1 MWDTLRLTAIGK
13 LIGSKVAVLLVA
25 AFMSVFLVAT
35 AYNPTA
41 FAVDATWS
49 GDSISYNNDTYT
61 KQSLTLPGTDSTS
74 QVYVSNAD
82 KSKVIIV
89 PGGADTTKEIANAQQ
104 ATYTV
109 DTNGNYSNQTGA
121 QTISVEA
128 KGAASASGTGST
140 QNKTSC
146 AVDGIGWI
154 VCSISKFLAGAM
166 DKAYSWIAEFLTI
179 KPLTTDTTSGLFQTW
194 NIARGLANA
203 CFIIAFL
210 LIIYAQITNYGISNY
225 EIKKMIPRLIIAAIT
240 VNISYYVCAAAVDV
254 SNILGDSIAKAFAE
268 IRNSLPDPTPQMT
281 WNNMTTYILS
291 AGTIGAAVVG
301 VSASGGILALVPLLV
316 PILIGGILSI
326 LVALMVLAARQALV
340 IMLVVLAPLAFVAY
354 LLPNTEKMFEKW
366 RSIFMNM
373 LIIFPLFS
381 LLFGGAQL
389 ASSIIIQSTDQIS
402 VVILA
407 MFVQVAPL
415 MITPFLMKVSHSL
428 LTQVGGFIDNPRK
441 GVVDR
446 SRTWANERSDLA
458 RARQNAKG
466 ASKPGYTPSGL
477 SYRLARGKHHRQN
490 SLKLYQD
497 QMAAAVA
504 NEKRAQDNLADSK
517 MAALH
522 KSAGDA
528 VGERMFEERKSA
540 NTAEG
545 RVMQRDSGVLRLAQS
560 QTKTLQTMDDARWDE
575 AVTGK
580 AADLEGHRYQTF
592 SHDAHIS
599 HREHHVAESNAAIA
613 QALQKSGFATELS
626 TDAELQVRAG
636 GIGGEQG
643 AIKVKATALSDVI
656 KAGIENVNAIKTAS
670 DIDPGDVNKMAE
682 QFKVAIAKGD
692 IASLRAHTDMLG
704 SAKDYGINTLRQL
717 ITDNESKIRENKDM
731 LDTFRHHVNSNAEI
745 NQAAEDIGSWSR
757 DAGNEWRTLQQ
768 VTTSAS
774 TWKNMTSQSFAG
786 MKASSQEAA
795 LKARDTD
802 GKWAISQKIAHDI
815 VNSPVAY
822 SGLKEVMK
830 PLMKA
835 RANGDQLTLDS
846 DGKLK
851 APLKYYEDDA
861 TTIYRRAGKQGT

>member
-1 MWDTLRLTAIGK
+1 MWDTLRLSTIGK
-13 LIGSKVAVLLVA
+13 LIGSKVAVMLVA
-25 AFMSVFLVAT
+25 VIMSVFLVAT

-41 FAVDATWS
+41 YAADATWS
-49 GDSISYNNDTYT
+49 GDNISYNNDTYT
-61 KQSLTLPGTDSTS
+61 KQTLTLPGTDSTS
-74 QVYVSNAD
+74 QVYVSNTD

-109 DTNGNYSNQTGA
+109 DPNGNYSNQTGV

-128 KGAASASGTGST
+128 KRAASASGTGST
-140 QNKTSC
+140 QNKSSC

-154 VCSISKFLAGAM
+154 VCGISKFLAGAM

-225 EIKKMIPRLIIAAIT
+225 EIKKMIPRLIIAAIA
-240 VNISYYVCAAAVDV
+240 VNVSYYVCAAAVDV
-254 SNILGDSIAKAFAE
+254 SNILGDSIAKAFTE

-281 WNNMTTYILS
+281 WSNMTTFILS
-291 AGTIGAAVVG
+291 AGTIGTAILG
-301 VSASGGILALVPLLV
+301 ISASGGILALVPLLV

-340 IMLVVLAPLAFVAY
+340 IVLVVLAPLAFVAY

-366 RSIFMNM
+366 RGIFMNM

-415 MITPFLMKVSHSL
+415 MITPFLMKVSHGL
-428 LTQVGGFIDNPRK
+428 LTQVGGFINNPRK

-446 SRTWANERSDLA
+446 SRNWANERSELA
-458 RARQNAKG
+458 RSRRNAQGSQQMNRPLK
-466 ASKPGYTPSGL
+466 SL
-477 SYRLARGKHHRQN
+477 SYRLNRGKIHRQN
-490 SLKLYQD
+490 SLQLYQD

-504 NEKRAQDNLADSK
+504 NEKRAQNVLADSK
-517 MAALH
+517 AAALY

-528 VGERMFEERKSA
+528 VGERMFEERKAA

-545 RVMQRDSGVLRLAQS
+545 RAMQRDSGVLRLAQS

-575 AVTGK
+575 AATGK

-592 SHDAHIS
+592 SHDAHVS
-599 HREHHVAESNAAIA
+599 HREHHIAESNEAIA
-613 QALQKSGFATELS
+613 QAMQKSDFAVELS
-626 TDAELQVRAG
+626 KDAEMQIRAG

-643 AIKVKATALSDVI
+643 AIKVKAKALSDVI
-656 KAGIENVNAIKTAS
+656 KSGIENVDAIKTAS
-670 DIDPGDVNKMAE
+670 DIDPGDVEAMTRE
-682 QFKVAIAKGD
+682 FRVAVAKGD
-692 IASLRAHTDMLG
+692 IASLRAHTDMLAASQDFG
-704 SAKDYGINTLRQL
+704 VNRLREL
-717 ITDNESKIRENKDM
+717 IKENEGVMRTNED
-731 LDTFRHHVNSNAEI
+731 LLATFRHHVNGHATL
-745 NQAAEDIGSWSR
+745 NQAAEDIGVWSR
-757 DAGNEWRTLQQ
+757 DGNNNWRTLD
-768 VTTSAS
+768 TIGKADI

-786 MKASSQEAA
+786 MKFSSQNLA
-795 LKARDTD
+795 LQARGDD
-802 GKWAISQKIAHDI
+802 GKWAVSQKIARDI
-815 VNSPVAY
+815 INSPVAY
-822 SGLKEVMK
+822 AGLKEAMK
-830 PLMKA
+830 PLMQA
-835 RANGDQLTLDS
+835 RANGDELTLGP

-851 APLKYYEDDA
+851 APLRYYEDDA
-861 TTIYRRAGKQGT
+861 TTIYRRAGNQGT